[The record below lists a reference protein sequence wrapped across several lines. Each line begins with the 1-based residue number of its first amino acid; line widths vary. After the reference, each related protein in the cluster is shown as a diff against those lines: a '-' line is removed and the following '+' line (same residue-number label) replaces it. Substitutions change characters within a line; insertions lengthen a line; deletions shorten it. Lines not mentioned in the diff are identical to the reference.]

1 MNMVRTPYKQGDVI
15 FDISE
20 RSDDGY
26 LIHTGTVKIEP
37 SEGLALAIL
46 EQGEMFGEMASILG
60 ERECT
65 ARAVAVNNVV
75 VDVIDSKIMQRK
87 PSDMDPVLDALGRN
101 LTIGLADANEL
112 NKR

>member
-1 MNMVRTPYKQGDVI
+1 MIY
-15 FDISE
+15 
-20 RSDDGY
+20 
-26 LIHTGTVKIEP
+26 TGTVQIEP
-37 SEGLALAIL
+37 SEGLALATL

-60 ERECT
+60 ERERT
-65 ARAVAVNNVV
+65 ARAVAVNDVV

-87 PSDMDPVLDALGRN
+87 LSDSDPVLCALVRN